1 MTRQTAAALAVLV
14 TAWAAAAPVAAQEAP
29 PLVRGLITGYGTISY
44 SAEPDNDYANNFTAT
59 LAPMLLHQVGSD
71 LLMEAEADLELED
84 AGTSLHLEH
93 AMIHYLGFERL
104 QLTAG
109 MFHLPFGMWHHATWV
124 NKMPTPP
131 LLYEDTHGAPTHDAL
146 MPILFDVGVMASYS
160 PAISDHWTTSADL
173 WVSQGPSDEIEP
185 HVHGAA
191 TDTTMAAEPH
201 SDAAALGYGATF
213 EDNNSD
219 KMVGLRLRAISHSGL
234 MVQAAGFRA
243 KYDAASDLG
252 VYGLNF
258 SFMLTPVARPGDV
271 PFFDLRGEAILLGQD
286 FIDDVENVKDRAT
299 SGGYYVQL
307 SKRLDGFEP
316 VARWSQLPQA
326 LAGEGALVETRR
338 QIALGLNYWF
348 MPSVPLKAAYNIE
361 LDGTDAFFIEWTVG
375 F

>member
-1 MTRQTAAALAVLV
+1 QTVAALAVLA
-14 TAWAAAAPVAAQEAP
+14 TSWAAAAPISAQETP
-29 PLVRGLITGYGTISY
+29 PLVRGLVTGYGTISY
-44 SAEPDNDYANNFTAT
+44 SAEPDNDYANNFIAT
-59 LAPMLLHQVGSD
+59 LSPMLLHQVGSD

-84 AGTSLHLEH
+84 ASTSLHLEH
-93 AMIHYLGFERL
+93 AMIHYLGFERVR
-104 QLTAG
+104 LTAG

-146 MPILFDVGVMASYS
+146 MPILFDVGAMASFS
-160 PAISDHWTTSADL
+160 PAILDHWTTSADV

-191 TDTTMAAEPH
+191 EDTTMAVEPH

-213 EDNNSD
+213 EDNNSN
-219 KMVGLRLRAISHSGL
+219 KMVGLRLRAISHGGL
-234 MVQAAGFRA
+234 MVQAAGFTA

-252 VYGLNF
+252 VRGANVSL
-258 SFMLTPVARPGDV
+258 MVAPRAADGSAL
-271 PFFDLRGEAILLGQD
+271 FDLRGEAILLGQD
-286 FIDDVENVKDRAT
+286 FIDDEEGVKDRAI
-299 SGGYYVQL
+299 SGGYYAQL
-307 SKRLDGFEP
+307 SKRVNEFEP

-326 LAGEGALVETRR
+326 LAGEGALVESRR
-338 QIALGLNYWF
+338 QLALGVNYWF
-348 MPSVPLKAAYNIE
+348 TPSVPLKAAYNIE